1 MESKYTKLTAQQI
14 QLIRRSWR
22 SLRGINPVLLAD
34 IFYAK
39 LFSDTPRLRK
49 LFPKDMQPQYGK
61 LVDMLNKMILQLDN
75 PSMLEQEIEDMS
87 RRHMEYG
94 VRPAHYTLV
103 GNALLWTLEKGLGQ
117 DWNAETAEAWKRCY
131 QLITEPMLYC
141 R

>member
-1 MESKYTKLTAQQI
+1 MESKYTELTAQQI

-22 SLRGINPVLLAD
+22 SLRGINPALLAD
-34 IFYAK
+34 IFYSK
-39 LFSDTPRLRK
+39 LFTDNPRLRK
-49 LFPKDMQPQYGK
+49 LFPEDMGQQYSK
-61 LVDMLNKMILQLDN
+61 LMDMLNSIVMGLDN
-75 PSMLEQEIEDMS
+75 LETLDREIETMAQ
-87 RRHMEYG
+87 RHTAYG
-94 VRPAHYTLV
+94 VKPAHYTLV

>member
-75 PSMLEQEIEDMS
+75 PSMLEQEIEDLS

-94 VRPAHYTLV
+94 VRPA
-103 GNALLWTLEKGLGQ
+103 
-117 DWNAETAEAWKRCY
+117 
-131 QLITEPMLYC
+131 
-141 R
+141 